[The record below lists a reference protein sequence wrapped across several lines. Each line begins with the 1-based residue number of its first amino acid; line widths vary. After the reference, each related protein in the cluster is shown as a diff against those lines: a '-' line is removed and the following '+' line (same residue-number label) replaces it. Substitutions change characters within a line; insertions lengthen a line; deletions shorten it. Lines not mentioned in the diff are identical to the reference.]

1 MKIVLPTCP
10 SDNHLYG
17 MRGKTRFMYKEGKE
31 WKENAQMIAKSKWKK
46 KPTTKPLTMTINF
59 YLCQKKEK

>member
-46 KPTTKPLTMTINF
+46 KANNKTTNNDNKL
-59 YLCQKKEK
+59 LS